1 MLEQPTFGQRLRA
14 LRIKRGLSQAA
25 LAGDVISTGY
35 LSRLESGAR
44 RPTVRVAEYLAER
57 LNAPMTEFEAPPGE
71 TGRAAVQTS
80 VVAPIL
86 AAVISGAD
94 DDLADTLADALRT
107 GEEWDPALRWEGL
120 WLLAG
125 ARGRQGR
132 HDDEHALFS
141 KLVELSDELGIPTL
155 QARARTQL
163 SRCARIR
170 GDNVAAREHAAEA
183 HRVAA
188 GISLGDRIAA
198 LQALVSVEA
207 ELGLFTEARTHV
219 DELCAL
225 TEPAGDK
232 HHAEALWAA
241 ATVRVRQND
250 HAGARALLERAL
262 NTLDSRRD
270 LVMWLRLRLAAA
282 SLYLQGS
289 PAVTGRA
296 RAVLEEVAPVVGL
309 VGTELHQ
316 QQLLTLRAHL
326 AFEEGRLDEARA
338 SCAQIGDEPALLSF
352 RERIRFAALCG
363 RLRIADG
370 DREGGIEALQDLAR
384 QSESAHNVE
393 LAAEIWRVLAE
404 TLAAGYAAPAGTARK
419 QGRTRSRAR

>member
-1 MLEQPTFGQRLRA
+1 MFEQPTFGQRLRA
-14 LRIKRGLSQAA
+14 LRIKRGLSQAS

-44 RPTVRVAEYLAER
+44 RPKFRVAEYLAKR
-57 LNAPMTEFEAPPGE
+57 LNVPMTEFEAPPGE
-71 TGRAAVQTS
+71 AGPAAVQTS

-94 DDLADTLADALRT
+94 DDIADTLAEALRT

-132 HDDEHALFS
+132 VDDEYALFGE
-141 KLVELSDELGIPTL
+141 LVELSDELGIPTL

-183 HRVAA
+183 LRFADEIPLSDRVAA
-188 GISLGDRIAA
+188 
-198 LQALVSVEA
+198 LQSLVSAEA
-207 ELGLFTEARTHV
+207 ELGLVGEARTHV

-250 HAGARALLERAL
+250 HAGARELLEQALLI
-262 NTLDSRRD
+262 LDSRRD
-270 LVMWLRLRLAAA
+270 LVMWIRLRLAAA
-282 SLYLQGS
+282 SLYLQAS
-289 PAVTGRA
+289 PPVTDHA
-296 RAVLEEVAPVVGL
+296 RTVLEEVAPVIGL

-326 AFEEGRLDEARA
+326 AFGEDRLDEAREI
-338 SCAQIGDEPALLSF
+338 CAQVGDEPALLSF
-352 RERIRFAALCG
+352 RDRIRFGALCG

-370 DREGGIEALQDLAR
+370 DHEGGIEALQSLAR
-384 QSESAHNVE
+384 QSEAAHNLE
-393 LAAEIWRVLAE
+393 LVAEIWRVLAK
-404 TLAAGYAAPAGTARK
+404 TLAAGYPAAPK
-419 QGRTRSRAR
+419 QSRARSRVR